1 MAHCNLWSSGR
12 VLIAGDSRV
21 RRLENMP
28 DPNLATNVDFIH
40 SGGVLID
47 DLVTLVDSVL
57 TDEHTII
64 ILVGFVGDEVQKYI
78 HRSSEEIAVT
88 LIRSKECDATAQ
100 IVAAVHNAH
109 TKWIALKEGRII
121 VWTLPYYLDYATYN
135 SRQMIGLDVG
145 ETLDTSWDSS
155 LRFAHFITRLRLQ
168 WASVNP
174 DITFCA
180 LNEVLFAGKNYNSMF
195 KSFGAISGEHFRFP
209 ANLLED
215 GLHPNPRMTSLIW
228 IFLHK
233 CVGVVYDRRNPRK
246 AIKAPEPETQNVPV
260 IISEST
266 KIWKHIGPSKGFKP
280 KSGIGMYGPRQ
291 HPFYQKKYVLP
302 HRPASV
308 HSRLSSPQVSQSPD
322 EIIEEEELV
331 EDDNSSTGYGHL
343 SWNASN
349 SNISDASTSRAPL
362 GTVQRGPPSTEW
374 SWAEHHRII
383 KKTRAQCYTKGVQE
397 QAWAESRIATMIR
410 EKGMKAINEDRI
422 EAVKLAVDQWASNYL
437 GRMNTPPVET
447 KLVQR
452 DLVNLLPEEEIDDIP
467 LDYKFVYINNLPGVL
482 GAFVWSWDVRNS
494 CKFLF
499 ILLFNISFQLV

>member
-1 MAHCNLWSSGR
+1 MAHCKLWSSGR

-21 RRLENMP
+21 RRLESMP
-28 DPNLATNVDFIH
+28 DLSLSANVDFIH

-64 ILVGFVGDEVQKYI
+64 ILVGFIGDEVQKYI
-78 HRSSEEIAVT
+78 HRISEEIAYT

-100 IVAAVHNAH
+100 IVASVHNAH

-135 SRQMIGLDVG
+135 SKQMSGLDVS
-145 ETLDTSWDSS
+145 ETLATSWDSS

-174 DITFCA
+174 NITFCA

-195 KSFGAISGEHFRFP
+195 KSFGATSGEHFRFP

-233 CVGVVYDRRNPRK
+233 CVGAVYDRCNPRK
-246 AIKAPEPETQNVPV
+246 SIQAPEPEAQNVPV
-260 IISEST
+260 KISEPT
-266 KIWKHIGPSKGFKP
+266 KIWKHIGPTKGFKQ
-280 KSGIGMYGPRQ
+280 KGGIGMYGPRQ
-291 HPFYQKKYVLP
+291 QHPFYQKKKYVLP

-308 HSRLSSPQVSQSPD
+308 HSRLSSPQVSQSSD
-322 EIIEEEELV
+322 EIIEEEELL

-343 SWNASN
+343 SWKASN

-362 GTVQRGPPSTEW
+362 GTIQRGPPSTEW

-383 KKTRAQCYTKGVQE
+383 KK
-397 QAWAESRIATMIR
+397 
-410 EKGMKAINEDRI
+410 N
-422 EAVKLAVDQWASNYL
+422 
-437 GRMNTPPVET
+437 
-447 KLVQR
+447 
-452 DLVNLLPEEEIDDIP
+452 
-467 LDYKFVYINNLPGVL
+467 
-482 GAFVWSWDVRNS
+482 
-494 CKFLF
+494 
-499 ILLFNISFQLV
+499 